1 MSWLFQLLILFRPY
15 LGWILLGILVSTM
28 TLFANVALMAI
39 SGWFI
44 TAMALAGAAGVSMNY
59 FTPAAIIRATAIIR
73 TGGRYLERLV
83 THEATFRLLAQLR
96 VWFYRHLEPQ
106 VPIVFETH
114 RSGDLLSL
122 IRADIDTLDNLYV
135 RVLVPVSVAL
145 IGIITLTLVMSVYDA
160 QLALILLSMLLLAG
174 LVLPVWIGRLGQ
186 KPGKQV
192 IDTSSALR
200 TSVVDGVQGMAEL
213 TVCGATE
220 EVARKVA
227 ETSRQLIQAQEK
239 MSHVAG
245 FSQTGMLL
253 ISNLTLWAVM
263 LVAIPLTVAGS
274 IEPQELA
281 MLALFTMAAFE
292 SVMPL
297 PEAFRM
303 LGLTRASANRLF
315 DLVNQA
321 PVIREPTVGKVIS
334 GLFDIQF
341 DAVDFRYSE
350 KTPQVLKN
358 INLNLTPGIRMGVVG
373 PTGSGKSTLIQ
384 LLLRFREPENGEIRL
399 SDTSLSEFNG
409 EDIREKIAVVPQ
421 KVYLFNTTIRDN
433 LKVANPDANAEMLE
447 KACRVAQIHDF
458 IISQPDGYDTWVGET
473 GIKLSGGQAR
483 RIAIARALL
492 RDFQL
497 LVLDEPGEGLDMATQ
512 QAMMESL
519 YDHLGDRGLLIIT
532 HQSVGLDRLDEIV
545 VLENGRIVERGDFKS
560 LLRTNG
566 RFTELMNSDL

>member
-174 LVLPVWIGRLGQ
+174 LALPVWIGRLGQ

-315 DLVNQA
+315 DLVNQV
-321 PVIREPTVGKVIS
+321 PVIREPTEGKVIS

-566 RFTELMNSDL
+566 RFTDLMNSDL